1 MDEWHYQQLRE
12 LGLEHEVDDQG
23 TLESNEAH
31 REATSIASR
40 IVLCPTVVVSAGPA
54 ILILIQF
61 VALPSV
67 MLILL
72 MLLVITTS
80 LVAVFAAR
88 VCGWLAHRLFW
99 GSSIPVRR
107 MAIAFALIYDMT
119 LFGWI
124 LVVLLT

>member
-31 REATSIASR
+31 REAILIAWR
-40 IVLCPTVVVSAGPA
+40 IVLWPMLAVFAGLA
-54 ILILIQF
+54 FLILFQF

-107 MAIAFALIYDMT
+107 MAIAFALICDVT
-119 LFGWI
+119 LFGWF